1 MQQSDENLSFVSSL
15 PFLKS
20 SQVIINC
27 VCAPDQSLNSVG
39 AFAVTPLKPLLH
51 PQQPPAPHN
60 RVLAHMWQV
69 VQNNNGIKVRAA
81 DEQWKFSRFDSGRRP
96 DPFGASGVKI
106 CQSKHAERPAVVT
119 PVVNKRSPESEMLLV
134 FLVSS
139 PGAAVPAVS
148 EDAHHGRRPDPRS
161 RLQSSGRTL
170 PQLRHQTDHQQ
181 AAALHQEPH
190 SAGAHRCII

>member
-1 MQQSDENLSFVSSL
+1 M
-15 PFLKS
+15 
-20 SQVIINC
+20 
-27 VCAPDQSLNSVG
+27 CAPDQSLNSVG

-51 PQQPPAPHN
+51 PQQPPTPHN

-81 DEQWKFSRFDSGRRP
+81 DEQWEFSRFD
-96 DPFGASGVKI
+96 PFGVSGVKI
-106 CQSKHAERPAVVT
+106 CPAVVT
-119 PVVNKRSPESEMLLV
+119 PVVNKRSPESEMLFV

-170 PQLRHQTDHQQ
+170 SQLRHQTDHQQ
-181 AAALHQEPH
+181 AATLHQEPH
-190 SAGAHRCII
+190 SAGAHRCI

>member
-1 MQQSDENLSFVSSL
+1 MQQPDENLSRFRSSS
-15 PFLKS
+15 LKS

-51 PQQPPAPHN
+51 PQQPPTPHN

-81 DEQWKFSRFDSGRRP
+81 DEQREFSRFDPGR
-96 DPFGASGVKI
+96 
-106 CQSKHAERPAVVT
+106 RPAVVT
-119 PVVNKRSPESEMLLV
+119 PAVNMRSPESKMLFV
-134 FLVSS
+134 FLALS

-170 PQLRHQTDHQQ
+170 SQLRHQTDHQQ

-190 SAGAHRCII
+190 SAGAHRCS